1 MAALLTFNRHV
12 EAAVRKQDG
21 EELRKLLRMRSEE
34 ASAAMHEYV
43 NSGGSCPAPQAEPWG
58 PLPVIVRHRHAA
70 SAALNASNWV
80 EAYSHLTFA
89 VVDYIAV
96 LSKDTSWSLDFLYAI
111 CADLRIIAE
120 QADRQLAL
128 EGYKANKLE
137 DVERTLKK
145 AFSVT
150 NGDRSNAGP
159 ESKRVGT
166 LEVINQLFRVYFKLN
181 ALRLCQHLIRT
192 VNAPGFLDF
201 EKSFPVAHRVTYK
214 FYVGR
219 LHLYEDRYAEAVD
232 NLTYAV
238 NRTPELYEIN
248 KRLILLYL
256 IPARILRGTLP
267 SRALLER
274 YNMLWYV
281 DITRALRTGNLRLF
295 DEAVEKHEQFFIRKG
310 LYLAIEK
317 MRSLVYRSLCS
328 KLYNARVAMSKV
340 DPHKVKLDDVQLS
353 LRVCGFEMSKDEV
366 ECILANLI
374 YNGTIKGYLS
384 HTVGYLVLSTKN
396 PFPSLCRD

>member
-1 MAALLTFNRHV
+1 
-12 EAAVRKQDG
+12 
-21 EELRKLLRMRSEE
+21 
-34 ASAAMHEYV
+34 
-43 NSGGSCPAPQAEPWG
+43 
-58 PLPVIVRHRHAA
+58 
-70 SAALNASNWV
+70 
-80 EAYSHLTFA
+80 
-89 VVDYIAV
+89 
-96 LSKDTSWSLDFLYAI
+96 
-111 CADLRIIAE
+111 
-120 QADRQLAL
+120 
-128 EGYKANKLE
+128 
-137 DVERTLKK
+137 VERTLKK

-150 NGDRSNAGP
+150 NGDRSNCGA

-201 EKSFPVAHRVTYK
+201 DSSFPVAHRVTYK

-219 LHLYEDRYAEAVD
+219 LHLYEDRYSEAVD

-238 NRTPELYEIN
+238 DRTPEQYEIN
-248 KRLILLYL
+248 KRLVLLYL

-267 SRALLER
+267 SRRLLKG
-274 YNMLWYV
+274 YNMFWYE
-281 DITRALRTGNLRLF
+281 DISRALRTGNLRLF
-295 DEAVEKHEQFFIRKG
+295 DEAVERHEQFFIRKG

-328 KLYNARVAMSKV
+328 KLYNARVAMAKV
-340 DPHKVKLDDVQLS
+340 DPHKVKLEDVQLS
-353 LRVCGFEMSKDEV
+353 LRVCGVEMSKDEV

-374 YNGTIKGYLS
+374 YNGIIKGYLS

-396 PFPSLCRD
+396 AFPPLCKD